1 MTIAPESGT
10 TTVFSKKVNL
20 IQSGVAINNG
30 VITGTLNYIEHWT
43 GYSPSDDEMA
53 TGNYLALKFTPTDE
67 NAVIQT
73 RMIPGNKPLVTLDED
88 LNVVYRVAS
97 NDQIIEVVVD
107 DSTGHYVEYLSL
119 NLTLNTE

>member
-1 MTIAPESGT
+1 
-10 TTVFSKKVNL
+10 
-20 IQSGVAINNG
+20 
-30 VITGTLNYIEHWT
+30 
-43 GYSPSDDEMA
+43 MA

-97 NDQIIEVVVD
+97 NDQVIEVVVD